1 MGQSLLLQSGLRRT
15 VGAVVAARA
24 RRSDQRSGLLCQRGW
39 PSSRRWCTTKKSGLS
54 STKSASSRAVAI
66 ASSCVSNSDSSAVFV
81 TLPVATIRS
90 RCWDLFNR
98 WPFRKSR
105 SFRDHDPSLLVG
117 QLGNSPVGCAVPSGN
132 SVVCSASCPASLRNW
147 ASRADSWALTRK
159 FTRRRAGTPGG
170 HPQRARELECGEEVV
185 TLEVWVV
192 GEHLLNRHAC
202 RQNLQQGL
210 DRIAQTSHRRLAV
223 ADRRVGR
230 NALQTGHT
238 ANGMRQGPEPLRS
251 PLPDSTGSL
260 SSEPATPATPAGM
273 SRSCP
278 ATA

>member
-170 HPQRARELECGEEVV
+170 HPQRARRTPMRRG
-185 TLEVWVV
+185 
-192 GEHLLNRHAC
+192 GRHA
-202 RQNLQQGL
+202 RGL
-210 DRIAQTSHRRLAV
+210 GSRRAPPQSSCLP
-223 ADRRVGR
+223 
-230 NALQTGHT
+230 T
-238 ANGMRQGPEPLRS
+238 ES
-251 PLPDSTGSL
+251 PAGSRPDSADLAPS
-260 SSEPATPATPAGM
+260 AG
-273 SRSCP
+273 RGRP
-278 ATA
+278 PGRT